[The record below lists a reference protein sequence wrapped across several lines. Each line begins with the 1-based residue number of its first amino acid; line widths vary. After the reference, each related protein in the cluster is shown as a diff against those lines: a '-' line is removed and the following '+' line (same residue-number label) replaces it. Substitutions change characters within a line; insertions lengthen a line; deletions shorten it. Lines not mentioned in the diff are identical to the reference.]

1 MAVVTKDIWAT
12 LKELLI
18 EQYRA
23 NLRTQIEAEGCTLPT
38 GADNRLQ
45 GLLKAVIDELIQP
58 LDDAAVA
65 MQNILDI
72 DVASGSWLDVIG
84 KITGVKRGAE
94 ESDASYRT
102 RMKSEVVLNKGTPDG
117 VIYQTALLSGDSEPK
132 YMDEAPATFLV
143 YDGPA
148 YRTVNGVKQWTQGGH
163 QLTRMQVRKTAP
175 AGVLGLPCCAIGL
188 DDGTVLGTYEENEED
203 RQIIL
208 VAADDSTVEREVLLA
223 DNLGNIVVTSQS
235 VPVRVKL
242 QGSEVPNIPTIE
254 TEWNGVPVDAVR
266 IKDLPDAELDSA
278 YMVRDSDAG
287 GTTKIDEDEVGIQMR
302 PSGTNTLK
310 FYRRGDTTP

>member
-1 MAVVTKDIWAT
+1 MAVVTKDIWST

-72 DVASGSWLDVIG
+72 DEASGSWLDVIG

-102 RMKSEVVLNKGTPDG
+102 RMKSEVVLNKGTPDW

-143 YDGPA
+143 YTGAHYDEDGNW
-148 YRTVNGVKQWTQGGH
+148 RRGGNQLKRSQVKK
-163 QLTRMQVRKTAP
+163 MAP
-175 AGVLGLPCCAIGL
+175 AGVLGLPAVCIMLA
-188 DDGTVLGTYEENEED
+188 DGTYLSTYDEEVEDEGMLWVAGEDSEIVNGEEKY
-203 RQIIL
+203 L
-208 VAADDSTVEREVLLA
+208 
-223 DNLGNIVVTSQS
+223 VTSDGRKMLTS
-235 VPVRVKL
+235 SDK
-242 QGSEVPNIPTIE
+242 
-254 TEWNGVPVDAVR
+254 
-266 IKDLPDAELDSA
+266 
-278 YMVRDSDAG
+278 YMTAMVY
-287 GTTKIDEDEVGIQMR
+287 
-302 PSGTNTLK
+302 N
-310 FYRRGDTTP
+310 